1 MSQTDIDQCEAY
13 YQAVWGEK
21 KRRVH
26 GLESEAKNYYK
37 QNSCGSSSL
46 PPSFSQATS
55 TTNMD
60 EFVKQMMPVH
70 TNHLLPI
77 LVERVQASIT
87 PAVPLATTNVD
98 EVDPSI
104 SSYDI
109 PYSPSTLIFDI
120 VMFFL

>member
-37 QNSCGSSSL
+37 QNSCSSSSL

-98 EVDPSI
+98 ENVGDGLATDYI
-104 SSYDI
+104 MTD
-109 PYSPSTLIFDI
+109 
-120 VMFFL
+120 